1 MALSSETQKR
11 LLAGLAPGH
20 WALDPETRLTYAYD
34 ATRRERLPD
43 IVVFP
48 GSVQE
53 VQHVLAVADETRTPV
68 YPRGGGTGLS
78 GGAIPVA
85 GGIVLTLERMNR
97 ILEIDE
103 VNFSVTAEAGVKLD
117 NLRDEVARHG
127 LFFPPDPSS
136 GKVAA
141 LGGVLAECAGGLNV
155 VKYGPI
161 NRYVMRLLAVLP
173 GGELIHAGS
182 KAPKTVTGYDLRHL
196 LIGSEGTLAVIVE
209 ATLALL
215 AYPRY
220 QQSFC
225 AFFSSLEVALEGAT
239 RILRAGYRPRSL
251 EFIDSSSFEC
261 IRAYKPLQLPEG
273 TAAALLV
280 EEDGH
285 DPDDVGRAVRAI
297 AGVVHKECLEI
308 HLATTPEER
317 AQIWGLRKAISPA
330 LYKFARYKINE
341 DICVPRGQLVPAIMG
356 AYQIGREA
364 GLRTVIFG
372 HCGDGNLHV
381 NFMTNDDPDPKA
393 EEAVRKLMQ
402 MVVSLGG
409 TLSGEHGIGTAK
421 APYLGLE
428 LSPAEIALQKRLKA
442 AFDPHNILNPGK
454 IFTHVG

>member
-1 MALSSETQKR
+1 MP
-11 LLAGLAPGH
+11 AGDY
-20 WALDPETRLTYAYD
+20 ALDPETRLTYAYD

-43 IVVFP
+43 MVVFARNLP
-48 GSVQE
+48 Q
-53 VQHVLAVADETRTPV
+53 VQHVLRVAQETGTPV

-78 GGAIPVA
+78 GGAVPVQ

-103 VNFSVTAEAGVKLD
+103 VNFSATAEAGVKLD
-117 NLRDEVARHG
+117 TLRDAVAARG

-155 VKYGPI
+155 LKYGPV
-161 NRYVMRLLAVLP
+161 NRYVMRLVAVLP
-173 GGELIHAGS
+173 GGEVIHAGS

-209 ATLALL
+209 ATLSLL

-225 AFFSSLEVALEGAT
+225 AFFASLEAALDGAT
-239 RILRAGYRPRSL
+239 RILRSGQRPRSL
-251 EFIDSSSFEC
+251 EFIDSASFEC

-273 TAAALLV
+273 TQAALLV

-285 DPDDVGRAVRAI
+285 SEEEVSRQIRAI
-297 AGVVHKECLEI
+297 AAVVHRQCLEI
-308 HLATTPEER
+308 HLARTPEER
-317 AQIWGLRKAISPA
+317 AQIWDLRKAISPA
-330 LYKFARYKINE
+330 LYSLARYKINE
-341 DICVPRGQLVPAIMG
+341 DICVPRGQLLAAIAG
-356 AYQIGREA
+356 AYRIGAEA

-381 NFMTNDDPDPKA
+381 NFMTNDDPDPRA
-393 EEAVRKLMQ
+393 EEAVQKLMKL
-402 MVVSLGG
+402 VVQLGG

-421 APYLGLE
+421 APYLNYE
-428 LSPAEIALQKRLKA
+428 LSAAEIALQKQLKA
-442 AFDPHNILNPGK
+442 VFDPKNILNPGK
-454 IFTHVG
+454 IFTHA